1 MKDGI
6 GVLSGR
12 FRHVAILG
20 ALALITFFS
29 LALSTRDSTPVFDE
43 TEYLNAAYNLVHHGV
58 VSTRGDVRPVAPTAT
73 REPGYP
79 VFIAA
84 IMLLDPG
91 LGKFTPAC
99 NAPPDPKCAPYYRAL
114 QYANS
119 ALIVLTGILLFVTVL
134 IVTGNTAP
142 AYIAALLVFLNVE
155 ANEMRHEVLSDYFA
169 MTIIAGAMVFLALA
183 LVRHWRGGWLLVGLA
198 LAALSLTKAV
208 FLYFALPMLAIAL
221 GVLLIRWRK
230 LARTSIISLA
240 LITAGYAAP
249 VGAWM
254 LRNAVEV
261 DNFVITD
268 SRSGMVLS
276 EREIFNSMTP
286 EEYGIAFLWWTRA
299 MGDDLVRTHFPPQ
312 SYRRFNLDAKDGFYL
327 RSHERYSQMVAEEM
341 RRSGVASRQAR
352 ATVDREFI
360 RKILTNLPVH
370 LLTTLPLF
378 YHGIWIDEFI
388 VLTLPALFWLIWVSL
403 RRRDTLVLGL
413 LAPGIFSL
421 LFYALFSL
429 NIPRYQLT
437 ALPALALAGG
447 IAAALL
453 IERWRRRKRRTGA

>member
-1 MKDGI
+1 MI
-6 GVLSGR
+6 VALSGR

-20 ALALITFFS
+20 AIALIAFVS
-29 LALSTRDSTPVFDE
+29 LAFSTREWTPIADE
-43 TEYLNAAYNLVHHGV
+43 TQYLNAGYNLVHHGI
-58 VSTRGDVRPVAPTAT
+58 VSTQGPGGPVAPTAT

-99 NAPPDPKCAPYYRAL
+99 NAPPDPKCAPYYRGL

-119 ALIVLTGILLFVTVL
+119 FLIVLTGILLFITVR
-134 IVTGNTAP
+134 IVTGRYPP
-142 AYIAALLVFLNVE
+142 AYIAALLIFLNVE
-155 ANEMRHEVLSDYFA
+155 ANEMRQEILSDYFA
-169 MTIIAGAMVFLALA
+169 MAITAGVMVFLALA

-221 GVLLIRWRK
+221 GVLLVRWRK
-230 LARTSIISLA
+230 LTRTSLISLA

-261 DNFVITD
+261 DSFVITD
-268 SRSGMVLS
+268 SRRGFALS

-286 EEYGIAFLWWTRA
+286 GEYGIAFLWWTRA
-299 MGDDLVRTHFPPQ
+299 MGDNLVRTHFPPQ
-312 SYRRFNLDAKDGFYL
+312 SYRRFNLAAKDGFYN
-327 RSHERYSQMVAEEM
+327 RSNERYSEMVAEEM
-341 RRSGVASRQAR
+341 RKPGVTYRKAR
-352 ATVDREFI
+352 ATVDQIFI

-388 VLTLPALFWLIWVSL
+388 VLTLPALVWLIWVSL
-403 RRRDTLVLGL
+403 RRRDTLVLAL

-447 IAAALL
+447 IAGALL
-453 IERWRRRKRRTGA
+453 IERWRRRKGRTGG